1 MYKLSIILIL
11 FIVFSCILVSRSQK
25 NLNIQ
30 FDRKKL
36 DIGEIAYKS
45 SEKYHFKF
53 QNLGDTFVQ
62 IELVS
67 LSCTCISAEW
77 TKTKVFP
84 NHTGHIT
91 ISPNTGR
98 LGWFKERAV
107 IHYKDTDFK
116 DTLYL
121 SGNLVYK

>member
-1 MYKLSIILIL
+1 MLE
-11 FIVFSCILVSRSQK
+11 SRNQR

-30 FDRKKL
+30 FDKRNL
-36 DIGEIAYKS
+36 NVGEIAYKS
-45 SEKYHFKF
+45 SPKYQFKF
-53 QNLGDTFVQ
+53 QNLGDALVQ

-77 TKTKVFP
+77 TKTKIFP
-84 NHTGHIT
+84 YDTGHIT
-91 ISPNTGR
+91 ISPNTAR
-98 LGWFKERAV
+98 LGWFKERA
-107 IHYKDTDFK
+107 IIFYKDTDFK